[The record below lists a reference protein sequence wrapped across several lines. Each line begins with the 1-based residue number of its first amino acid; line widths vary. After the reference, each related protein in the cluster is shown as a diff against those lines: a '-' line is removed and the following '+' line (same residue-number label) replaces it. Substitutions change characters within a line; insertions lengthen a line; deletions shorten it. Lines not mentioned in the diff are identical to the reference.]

1 MRTARPGHESQE
13 ACRVRQPL
21 HSLSRTGNRG
31 RVTILKHWDKLK
43 ADVLGALQERPL
55 WPRSRGGNTDTE
67 VAVASQ
73 VELHEPSQR
82 QPLVQ
87 HHDPGRARKWLR
99 AATRR

>member
-1 MRTARPGHESQE
+1 MRTAWPGPESQE

-21 HSLSRTGNRG
+21 HFLSRTDNRG
-31 RVTILKHWDKLK
+31 RVTILKHWGQLK

-55 WPRSRGGNTDTE
+55 WPRSRGGDPDTE

-82 QPLVQ
+82 
-87 HHDPGRARKWLR
+87 
-99 AATRR
+99 